1 MRGKVIVVVL
11 AAALLAL
18 LGGSLQVTR
27 AQEMDR
33 AGPLVDA
40 AVQALNRTM
49 PGIGQPERFTYSFLE
64 PTRDSSLGCP
74 LLPGYQLGRTVVPYR
89 IMLFYPGAS
98 YTYHASGDGTIL
110 FACDPQLPVGGPI
123 EPGQQPYAETPVEAV
138 IATFLRSFPE
148 RGFPPRYTF
157 TFSVP
162 TTDSSLGCPLLP
174 GQDLTREVVPYRIV
188 LAFEDVDYIYY
199 AAGDGSIVLPCDP
212 KVPVGGP
219 PQLGDRPFVPGSPVE
234 AAITAYGHTF
244 PDRGFPERFEFAFG
258 LPTTD
263 SSLGCPLVA
272 GETLAT
278 PVVLYVV
285 TLYDGG
291 VPYVYHASEDG
302 TIVIPCD
309 QELQP

>member
-1 MRGKVIVVVL
+1 MRGKMTVVL
-11 AAALLAL
+11 LVAALLAL

-74 LLPGYQLGRTVVPYR
+74 LLPGYELGRTLMPFR
-89 IMLFYPGAS
+89 IMLFYPGAT

-138 IATFLRSFPE
+138 IAAFLRSFPE
-148 RGFPPRYTF
+148 RDFPPRYTF

-162 TTDSSLGCPLLP
+162 TSDSSLGCPLIAGVEL
-174 GQDLTREVVPYRIV
+174 DYRVTPYRVV
-188 LAFEDVDYIYY
+188 LSYDDAEYVYY
-199 AAGDGSIVLPCDP
+199 ASQDGSILLPCDA
-212 KVPVGGP
+212 KLPVGGP
-219 PQLGDRPFVPGSPVE
+219 SELGDQPFVPGSPVE
-234 AAITAYGHTF
+234 AAINAYARTF
-244 PDRGFPERFEFAFG
+244 PERGFPERFEFAFG

-278 PVVLYVV
+278 SVVPYVV

-302 TIVIPCD
+302 SLVVPCD
-309 QELQP
+309 PQLQP